1 MPVKTKSS
9 GPLDARIMII
19 GEAPGAEEEVAGIP
33 FVGSSGTELTRMLH
47 EAGIARTECFL
58 TNVCKYRPPMNEIE
72 SFFLDSKMTQPNEL
86 IKEGLE
92 ELRQEIA
99 TVKPKLIIALGNTSL
114 WALTGKRGITK
125 WRGSMLEHNGSMLMP
140 TYHPAMI
147 LREWSHRAIAVLD
160 LKRANAHFQN
170 GSWPA
175 RDTKYL
181 VRPSFSDAMDVLGM
195 LIKRAREASE
205 PVHLASDIE
214 TRLGYIACHGIA
226 WSDTEAVC
234 LPYLCIERPT
244 GYWTFEEEVAIWERQ
259 RELMTHEHVE
269 VSGQNYLYDAQYFA
283 RRSGYVPRLRH
294 DTLFMQ
300 SVAFAGLPKGLD
312 FLSSMYRRKHV
323 YWKDEGKL
331 WDPKT
336 MPEDQLWGYN
346 CEDACATFE
355 IKNTLGGILKNLG
368 QWDNYLYKMKIW
380 HHALRMMLRGIKVDQ
395 LLRGKLAADLFE
407 AIQARQHALTYI
419 LGHEINPRSPKQMSA
434 LFYGDLQC
442 KVVLDRKTR
451 KPTCNADALKKFGE
465 REPLYRPITE
475 LIEDIR
481 SFGVLLSN
489 IVQAPL
495 DADGRMRC
503 SFNAAHAETLRWS
516 SSENP
521 FGGGTNLQNVTKG
534 DEDDSED
541 SVKRVLKID
550 NLRTPNCRKVFVPD
564 PGYTIAEIDQAGAD
578 AQVVA
583 WEAND
588 EKLKD
593 LFRKR
598 IKVHAVNARDIFGD
612 RAGPD
617 GKQEPYYTRTKV
629 GVHLT
634 NYGGKV
640 RTLAAALE
648 SSEHDAARFQSRW
661 FQLHPNISDWHDRI
675 EELLSTKREVKN
687 KFGYR
692 RFYFDRIAD
701 LLPEALAWIP
711 QSTVACVTD
720 RVLDQ
725 IESDSK
731 LTSEL
736 GVEVLLQVH
745 DSIVFQYPTYLEDR
759 VLTHLQPL
767 TKVIIPYDDP
777 LVIPWGLKTSTVSW
791 GHCKDRKWPGEE

>member
-1 MPVKTKSS
+1 M
-9 GPLDARIMII
+9 R
-19 GEAPGAEEEVAGIP
+19 
-33 FVGSSGTELTRMLH
+33 
-47 EAGIARTECFL
+47 
-58 TNVCKYRPPMNEIE
+58 
-72 SFFLDSKMTQPNEL
+72 
-86 IKEGLE
+86 
-92 ELRQEIA
+92 
-99 TVKPKLIIALGNTSL
+99 
-114 WALTGKRGITK
+114 
-125 WRGSMLEHNGSMLMP
+125 
-140 TYHPAMI
+140 
-147 LREWSHRAIAVLD
+147 
-160 LKRANAHFQN
+160 
-170 GSWPA
+170 
-175 RDTKYL
+175 
-181 VRPSFSDAMDVLGM
+181 
-195 LIKRAREASE
+195 
-205 PVHLASDIE
+205 
-214 TRLGYIACHGIA
+214 
-226 WSDTEAVC
+226 
-234 LPYLCIERPT
+234 
-244 GYWTFEEEVAIWERQ
+244 
-259 RELMTHEHVE
+259 
-269 VSGQNYLYDAQYFA
+269 
-283 RRSGYVPRLRH
+283 
-294 DTLFMQ
+294 
-300 SVAFAGLPKGLD
+300 
-312 FLSSMYRRKHV
+312 
-323 YWKDEGKL
+323 
-331 WDPKT
+331 
-336 MPEDQLWGYN
+336 
-346 CEDACATFE
+346 
-355 IKNTLGGILKNLG
+355 
-368 QWDNYLYKMKIW
+368 
-380 HHALRMMLRGIKVDQ
+380 
-395 LLRGKLAADLFE
+395 
-407 AIQARQHALTYI
+407 
-419 LGHEINPRSPKQMSA
+419 
-434 LFYGDLQC
+434 
-442 KVVLDRKTR
+442 R
-451 KPTCNADALKKFGE
+451 KPTYNADALKKFGE
-465 REPLYRPITE
+465 REPLFRPITE

-521 FGGGTNLQNVTKG
+521 IGGGTNLQNVTKG